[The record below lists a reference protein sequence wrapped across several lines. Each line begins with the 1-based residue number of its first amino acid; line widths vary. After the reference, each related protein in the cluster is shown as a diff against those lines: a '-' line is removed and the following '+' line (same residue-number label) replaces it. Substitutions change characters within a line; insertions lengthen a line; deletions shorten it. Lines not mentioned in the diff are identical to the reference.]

1 MIDNLKMMLGIASD
15 DTDCDEK
22 LRLIVA
28 NTTARL
34 RILLGGVDPPE
45 ELDHI
50 VLDVSIIRF
59 NKIGSEGMKSHT
71 VEGESVQFSDDD
83 FSGYMDEI
91 NAYLETQSENSR
103 GKVHFI

>member
-1 MIDNLKMMLGIASD
+1 MIDNRKMMLGIAPD

-22 LRLIVA
+22 LRLIAA

-34 RILLGGVDPPE
+34 KILLGGVEPPE
-45 ELDHI
+45 ELNHI
-50 VLDVSIIRF
+50 VLAVSIIRF

-91 NAYLETQSENSR
+91 NAYLEIQSENSR